1 VGKAFAAQSVGNR
14 AWRVVATG
22 LCFASFG
29 LGGVVLSALVFPVLR
44 LLLRNQTRLVRVSR
58 AIIHHAFRFFVWEM
72 KTVGVLSYEVHGR
85 ERLQRPGLLVVA
97 NHPTLIDVIFLI
109 SLIPQASCVVKS
121 SLAKNPATSGPVRSA
136 GYVINDQGVALI
148 DDALDALKHGDTLV
162 IFPEGT
168 RTPRE
173 GTLSLQRGAANVAVR
188 VPRALTPVIIRCE
201 PLTLGKGEKWY
212 NVPSRRV
219 HFTIE
224 VREDVAVDNFLAG
237 ATSAPLAARA
247 LTAWLETY
255 FEEARHGGA

>member
-1 VGKAFAAQSVGNR
+1 MARNGWNGWNK

-29 LGGVVLSALVFPVLR
+29 LGGVVLSGLVFPVLR
-44 LLLRNQTRLVRVSR
+44 VALRDRARLIRVSR
-58 AIIHHAFRFFVWEM
+58 SIIHHGFRFFVWEM
-72 KTVGVLSYEVHGR
+72 KTLGVLSYEVHGV

-109 SLIPQASCVVKS
+109 SLIPQSSCVVKAA
-121 SLAKNPATSGPVRSA
+121 LAKNPATSGPVRAA

-148 DDALDALKHGDTLV
+148 DDGVSALQQGDTLV

-173 GTLSLQRGAANVAVR
+173 GALTLQRGAANLAVR
-188 VPRALTPVIIRCE
+188 VPHALTPVIIRCE

-212 NVPSRRV
+212 NVPARRV
-219 HFTIE
+219 HFTID
-224 VREDVAVDNFLAG
+224 VREDIAVDNFLAE
-237 ATSAPLAARA
+237 ASSAPLAARA
-247 LTAWLETY
+247 LTAWLQTY